1 MDFLSFLDKT
11 KAFLRLI
18 RWPNLVMMALSLV
31 LIRWV
36 LFYPLQIPVVL
47 SDFHYL
53 LLIFSTVCMGA
64 MGYIVNDLFDLEND
78 RVNKPERIT
87 IGKSIS
93 TRFAWNATYFFF
105 LVGAALGWY
114 LGQISGRWM
123 YGLIN
128 SITGFWLYLYAS
140 DFKGRPLLGNI
151 LISFLSAGVL
161 TYPIF
166 FDVLP
171 RWPLDPEDV
180 GRQIALILCI
190 YFAFAFLISLMRE
203 LVKDLQDTEGDKKV
217 RLRTVPLAWGN
228 QVARALVFFIGGLV
242 SVGLMYLLVGMAEG
256 DPYSVF
262 YLAVF
267 VLLPLLA
274 SLLISIRAKKPSDYK
289 NASRLLKICMLDAI
303 LSIAFITISFLWL

>member
-217 RLRTVPLAWGN
+217 RLRTVPLAWGKN
-228 QVARALVFFIGGLV
+228 VARAMIFSLGTVVTAGLIYI
-242 SVGLMYLLVGMAEG
+242 LIGMAEG
-256 DPYSVF
+256 DIYSVI
-262 YLAVF
+262 YLIIF
-267 VLLPLLA
+267 VLLPLLV
-274 SLLISIRAKKPSDYK
+274 SLFITLKAKKRQDYLW
-289 NASRLLKICMLDAI
+289 ASRLLKICMLDAI